1 MLIDL
6 KGLLLLTWLVVA
18 GENVDDLA
26 AAAVAAYSEDVLC
39 ALMVA
44 KGE

>member
-1 MLIDL
+1 MLIDR
-6 KGLLLLTWLVVA
+6 KGLLLFTWLMA

-26 AAAVAAYSEDVLC
+26 VVAAYGEDVLC